1 MQWIPAPAF
10 AVWNRIPQFVQTT
23 AQGPLAF
30 SGAAL
35 ESLRTLVPGRGS
47 HDDEASMAPSRAR
60 ARRAAQRL
68 ASVYG
73 VPDDAAAAASLNAAT
88 GRAVFGE
95 DTRGANDEARLC
107 LKKGPPGL
115 WGACEDYAAFVRALA
130 AQERERRRDQ
140 QEAAPPVPPPKLRV
154 RVFFAASDAMSGA
167 SGQAYMEACWQ
178 DARPGG
184 ALADALQAE
193 TATVADTDHDG
204 VAGDLA
210 TLESI
215 FAAAGGVRPDAAA
228 EAGPDAEVGTRAE
241 ANVNAGAQSDAAAP
255 LAGNES

>member
-1 MQWIPAPAF
+1 M
-10 AVWNRIPQFVQTT
+10 QTT

-35 ESLRTLVPGRGS
+35 ESLRTLVPGRSS

-60 ARRAAQRL
+60 AHRHAQRL

-73 VPDDAAAAASLNAAT
+73 VPVDAAAAAALATAT
-88 GRAVFGE
+88 GRALFTE

-115 WGACEDYAAFVRALA
+115 WGACDDYAAFVRDLA
-130 AQERERRRDQ
+130 TQERERRRNQ
-140 QEAAPPVPPPKLRV
+140 QGAPQPQSQPQSQPPPKLRV
-154 RVFFAASDAMSGA
+154 RVFFAASDAMSGP

-184 ALADALQAE
+184 ALADVLQVE
-193 TATVADTDHDG
+193 TATVADTDHDE

-228 EAGPDAEVGTRAE
+228 DAGLGAEVGTRAE
-241 ANVNAGAQSDAAAP
+241 ANVNAGAQSDTAAP